1 MPALA
6 LPAEIAAVFREF
18 RTCEFS
24 TLAKDGT
31 PITWP
36 TVPFFDADQGQF
48 AIGTSIALAQ
58 KALNI
63 RRCPR
68 VSLLF
73 SDPTASGLASP
84 PAVLVQGDAS
94 APDEIITSFK
104 GYEDQ
109 LRLIFERQPS
119 SKFYSSNR
127 LMRHLFDWYYMRL
140 AMYITPRR
148 IYWWER
154 GDFSRAP
161 RDIQLSEATDV
172 GPDH

>member
-1 MPALA
+1 MPPLA
-6 LPAEIAAVFREF
+6 LPAQITAVFREF

-36 TVPFFDADQGQF
+36 TVPFFNAEQGQF
-48 AIGTSIALAQ
+48 GIATSIALAQ
-58 KALNI
+58 KAINI
-63 RRCPR
+63 RRRPR

-73 SDPTASGLASP
+73 SDPTGSGLPDP
-84 PAVLVQGDAS
+84 PAVLVQGDAT

-119 SKFYSSNR
+119 GRLYSSNP

-140 AMYITPRR
+140 GMYITPCR
-148 IYWWER
+148 IYWWEH
-154 GDFSRAP
+154 GDFTCPP
-161 RDIQLSEATDV
+161 RDIQLSETTYVECDR
-172 GPDH
+172 

>member
-1 MPALA
+1 MTAS
-6 LPAEIAAVFREF
+6 LPDDVQQVFDRFITTEYTTID
-18 RTCEFS
+18 R
-24 TLAKDGT
+24 AGH

-36 TVPFFDADQGQF
+36 VTPYYRPGAGAIDLTTGIGYPKKARDAQ
-48 AIGTSIALAQ
+48 A
-58 KALNI
+58 N
-63 RRCPR
+63 PR

-94 APDEIITSFK
+94 APDEIMTSFK

-119 SKFYSSNR
+119 GRFYSSNR

-154 GDFSRAP
+154 GDFTRAP
-161 RDIQLSEATDV
+161 HDIQLSEMTDV